1 MLNHSLAVSN
11 RPSIEAF
18 RMPNGWQGA
27 VEPEEPRFPV
37 AHQAL
42 ALTPANLRILIV
54 NEDTR
59 SAASL
64 TNVLNELG
72 YNTTF
77 TASSAHRGLLAAH
90 DFSPSVALVDLV
102 LPDMSGFQLAQTL
115 RSHIRSHVRR
125 VPLIAVAERD
135 IFGTSDLARAAGF
148 VACLCKP
155 VPRIE
160 LNSLLRKLCR

>member
-1 MLNHSLAVSN
+1 VQHHSLAVSN
-11 RPSIEAF
+11 RRSIEAF
-18 RMPNGWQGA
+18 RMPEPWQSA

-37 AHQAL
+37 VPGL

-54 NEDTR
+54 NEDSR

-64 TNVLNELG
+64 TDVLNDLG
-72 YNTTF
+72 YSTTF
-77 TASSAHRGLLAAH
+77 TASSAHRGLQAAS

-115 RSHIRSHVRR
+115 RSHIRSYVRR

-135 IFGTSDLARAAGF
+135 IFGTDDLARAAGF
-148 VACLCKP
+148 VACLAKP
-155 VPRIE
+155 IPRIE